1 MTTIGAMTGDHRG
14 PPGNP
19 PAETDT
25 APEPDAR
32 AATPT
37 APTAPAAA
45 SARTLSIPLPAAIVA
60 ALITAMFGL
69 LFFSLDGLR
78 NDIDTLRNEMNSDI
92 GELRNEMNS
101 DIGELRSDM
110 DQRFGEISTVL
121 LDHTDRLARIETHLD
136 LIRSPDSAS
145 P

>member
-1 MTTIGAMTGDHRG
+1 
-14 PPGNP
+14 
-19 PAETDT
+19 
-25 APEPDAR
+25 
-32 AATPT
+32 
-37 APTAPAAA
+37 
-45 SARTLSIPLPAAIVA
+45 
-60 ALITAMFGL
+60 MFGL

>member
-69 LFFSLDGLR
+69 LFFNLDGLR

-92 GELRNEMNS
+92 GELH
-101 DIGELRSDM
+101 SDM